1 MADEGSAFNAI
12 ESLLGDRYTREA
24 RLAPAFL
31 CFFPVLLLLVV
42 WFANLQGI
50 IPGLLAILCV
60 FGVVRW
66 VSHIARGIG
75 DTMEIGLFRKWGGKP
90 TTTLLRFNPKAAIG
104 KGRNKE
110 RFAEFLF
117 EGGQRATVEYW
128 YLGKTGLHLPLE
140 ADEFEAEKIPQ
151 GLDEL
156 YEPLVARMRENSRGS
171 ALVFEENISYGFQ
184 RNLYALKKF
193 AIACAVG
200 SLIVQVITAAILWKF
215 RARGIAHP
223 SWVALLAL
231 AIATIA
237 FLAAILRFVS
247 EESVK
252 LQGFTYARQLIYS
265 AIYTFPTE
273 IKNGAPEKET

>member
-1 MADEGSAFNAI
+1 MADDGSAFNAI

-31 CFFPVLLLLVV
+31 CFFPVLLVLVA

-66 VSHIARGIG
+66 VSRIARGIG
-75 DTMEIGLFRKWGGKP
+75 DTKEIGLFRKWGGKP
-90 TTTLLRFNPKAAIG
+90 TTTLLRVNPKAAIG
-104 KGRNKE
+104 RDRSEE
-110 RFAEFLF
+110 RFTEFLF
-117 EGGQRATVEYW
+117 QGQERATVENW
-128 YLGKTGLHLPLE
+128 YLEKARQRLPNE
-140 ADEFEAEKIPQ
+140 ADELKAENIPQ

-156 YEPLVARMRENSRGS
+156 YEPVVARMRENSRGS
-171 ALVFEENISYGFQ
+171 ALVFEENLSYGFQ
-184 RNLYALKKF
+184 RNLFALKKF

-200 SLIVQVITAAILWKF
+200 SLIVQAIAALILWKL
-215 RARGIAHP
+215 RVRGIAHP
-223 SWVALLAL
+223 SWVALLAV

-237 FLAAILRFVS
+237 FLAAILCYVS

-265 AIYTFPTE
+265 AIYSFPAET
-273 IKNGAPEKET
+273 KNDAAEKKA